1 MAKIASRTLSYE
13 QALQRAASLCSTSEH
28 CIYDITNKLKKWGI
42 CTSDIDKIIDRLIDE
57 KFIDESRYARAYVND
72 KFRFAHWGRVKI
84 KNMLYLQHIPE
95 TEINEALNN
104 ISQHEYEEVLKGVI
118 ESKQRTLP
126 ETESYEARTKIIRFA
141 IQRGFELHEITKF
154 IDES

>member
-1 MAKIASRTLSYE
+1 
-13 QALQRAASLCSTSEH
+13 
-28 CIYDITNKLKKWGI
+28 
-42 CTSDIDKIIDRLIDE
+42 
-57 KFIDESRYARAYVND
+57 
-72 KFRFAHWGRVKI
+72 
-84 KNMLYLQHIPE
+84 MLYFQHIHE
-95 TEINEALNN
+95 AEINEALSN
-104 ISQHEYEEVLKGVI
+104 IPQHEYEEVLKGVI

>member
-42 CTSDIDKIIDRLIDE
+42 CTPDIDKIIDRLIDE

-95 TEINEALNN
+95 AEINEALSN
-104 ISQHEYEEVLKGVI
+104 IPQYEYEEILKGVI

>member
-42 CTSDIDKIIDRLIDE
+42 CTPDIDKIIDRLIDE
-57 KFIDESRYARAYVND
+57 KFIDESRYARAYAND

-95 TEINEALNN
+95 AEINEALSN
-104 ISQHEYEEVLKGVI
+104 IPQYEYEEVLKGVI

>member
-28 CIYDITNKLKKWGI
+28 CVYDITNKLKKWGI

-84 KNMLYLQHIPE
+84 KNMLYLQHISE
-95 TEINEALNN
+95 AEINEALSN
-104 ISQHEYEEVLKGVI
+104 IPQQEYEDVLKGVI

-141 IQRGFELHEITKF
+141 MQRGFELHEITKF

>member
-42 CTSDIDKIIDRLIDE
+42 CTPDIDKIIDRLIDE

-95 TEINEALNN
+95 AEINEALSN
-104 ISQHEYEEVLKGVI
+104 IPQYEYEEVLKGVI

>member
-42 CTSDIDKIIDRLIDE
+42 CTPDIDKIIDRLVDE
-57 KFIDESRYARAYVND
+57 KFIDESRYARAYIND
-72 KFRFAHWGRVKI
+72 KFRFAHWGRIKI

-95 TEINEALNN
+95 AEINEALSN
-104 ISQHEYEEVLKGVI
+104 ITQHEYEEVLKGVI

>member
-42 CTSDIDKIIDRLIDE
+42 CTPDIDKIIDRLIDE

-72 KFRFAHWGRVKI
+72 KFRFAHWGRIKI

-95 TEINEALNN
+95 AEINEALSN
-104 ISQHEYEEVLKGVI
+104 IPQYEYEEVLKGVI

>member
-13 QALQRAASLCSTSEH
+13 QALQRAASLCRTSEH

-42 CTSDIDKIIDRLIDE
+42 CAPDIDKIIDRLIDE

-95 TEINEALNN
+95 AEINEALNN
-104 ISQHEYEEVLKGVI
+104 IPQHEYEEVLKGVI

>member
-42 CTSDIDKIIDRLIDE
+42 CTPDIDKIIDRLIDE

-95 TEINEALNN
+95 AEINEALNN
-104 ISQHEYEEVLKGVI
+104 IPQHEYEEVLKGVI

>member
-13 QALQRAASLCSTSEH
+13 QALQRAASLCSASEH

-42 CTSDIDKIIDRLIDE
+42 CTPDIDKIIDRLIDE

-95 TEINEALNN
+95 AEINEALSN
-104 ISQHEYEEVLKGVI
+104 IPQHEYEEVLKGVI

>member
-42 CTSDIDKIIDRLIDE
+42 CAPDIDKIIDRLIDE

-95 TEINEALNN
+95 AEINEALNN
-104 ISQHEYEEVLKGVI
+104 IPQHEYEEVLKGVI

>member
-42 CTSDIDKIIDRLIDE
+42 CTPDIDKIIDRLVDE
-57 KFIDESRYARAYVND
+57 KFIDESRYARAYIND

-95 TEINEALNN
+95 AEINEALSN
-104 ISQHEYEEVLKGVI
+104 ITQHEYEEVLKGVI

>member
-42 CTSDIDKIIDRLIDE
+42 CTPDIDKIIDRLIDE

-72 KFRFAHWGRVKI
+72 KFRFAHCGRIKI

-95 TEINEALNN
+95 AEINEALSN
-104 ISQHEYEEVLKGVI
+104 IPQYEYEEVLKGVI
-118 ESKQRTLP
+118 DSKQRTLP

-141 IQRGFELHEITKF
+141 MQRGFELHEITKF

>member
-28 CIYDITNKLKKWGI
+28 CIYDITAKLNKWGI
-42 CTSDIDKIIDRLIDE
+42 SADDAEEIIDRLIDE
-57 KFIDESRYARAYVND
+57 KFIDESRYAKAYAND

-95 TEINEALNN
+95 AEINEALEL
-104 ISQHEYEEVLKGVI
+104 IPQHEYEETLRSVI
-118 ESKQRTLP
+118 ESKQRTMA
-126 ETESYEARTKIIRFA
+126 ETGSYEARMKIIRFA
-141 IQRGFELHEITKF
+141 MQRGFELHEIAKF
-154 IDES
+154 VDES

>member
-42 CTSDIDKIIDRLIDE
+42 CAPDIDKIIDRLIDE
-57 KFIDESRYARAYVND
+57 KFIDESRFARAYVND
-72 KFRFAHWGRVKI
+72 KFRFAHWGRIKI

-95 TEINEALNN
+95 AGINEALNN
-104 ISQHEYEEVLKGVI
+104 IPQHEYEEVLKGVI

>member
-13 QALQRAASLCSTSEH
+13 QALQRAASLCSISEH

-95 TEINEALNN
+95 AEINEALNN
-104 ISQHEYEEVLKGVI
+104 IPQHEYEEVLKGVI

-126 ETESYEARTKIIRFA
+126 ETESYEVRTKIIRFA

>member
-1 MAKIASRTLSYE
+1 MERAKKKLSE
-13 QALQRAASLCSTSEH
+13 SEAF
-28 CIYDITNKLKKWGI
+28 NKLSALCATAEYCCADIRKKMANWELPDG
-42 CTSDIDKIIDRLIDE
+42 CEERIIRRLTE
-57 KFIDESRYARAYVND
+57 ERYIDESRYARAYVND

-95 TEINEALNN
+95 AEINEALSN
-104 ISQHEYEEVLKGVI
+104 IPQHEYEEVLKGVI